1 MGNIDP
7 TRGLIVEPRFWI
19 FQNNGKNYSSNFKT
33 AQINGQKIF
42 VEIADTPEKRSQ
54 GLSGRDN
61 LSQNQG
67 MLFIF
72 NQPAI
77 PSFWMKDMNFPL
89 DFIWINN
96 NQVIA
101 ITENIQPQDY
111 QPPKTL
117 PMNQKVDMV
126 LEVNAGTVGRLD
138 IKTGDKIKVVS
149 SPTSCGVNSTI
160 KVSSGIK

>member
-1 MGNIDP
+1 MFKANYKYLF
-7 TRGLIVEPRFWI
+7 LILLIIFTAGFWI

-96 NQVIA
+96 N
-101 ITENIQPQDY
+101 
-111 QPPKTL
+111 
-117 PMNQKVDMV
+117 
-126 LEVNAGTVGRLD
+126 
-138 IKTGDKIKVVS
+138 
-149 SPTSCGVNSTI
+149 
-160 KVSSGIK
+160 